1 MKILNTF
8 LISCI
13 LLLSVSKTKAHNP
26 TWTDGIACIIYSHC
40 TNCHNTNGIAPF
52 SLLTYYD
59 VYQNRFSVA
68 ASVQALSM
76 PPFPPN
82 QDKRKYAHANTLSQH
97 EIDEIVDWVNNFA
110 PLGNAS
116 QIPTPPT
123 YSTNFQL
130 TNADKVLKI
139 PNYTVN
145 TVNDLYR
152 CFVLPLN
159 NANQEFIEKI
169 EVVPGNLDIVHHA
182 LVFQDTS
189 LIPLNLDLGDPLP
202 GYSAFGSTGSPT
214 SKLVFG
220 YTPGQG
226 IFDFGPGFGARV
238 SPNSYIVLQIH
249 YPGGVSNQVDST
261 QVRIKYGSSTLRN
274 ISTNA
279 ILNHGA
285 TLTNGPLVILPNQVK
300 TFNNQY
306 SIPSNIT
313 FTGMMPHMHLL
324 GKSIKSFFVAPSGDT
339 TFLVDIPQWDFH
351 WQGFYQFQK
360 PIFVPAGSMLYG
372 EATYDNTV
380 NNPYNP
386 NTPPD
391 TVSQGEGTTDEMF
404 LIYFNYT
411 TYQQGDTN
419 IIIDTSSHYVHDA
432 SCNSVTSV
440 SNTQGHNS
448 LDIHPNPATNRVLI
462 NGKHDDYSCM
472 LFNSSGQV
480 VLTRRVKNK
489 EFLKWEDLPSGT
501 YYLQLKSS
509 NNEVYYRKLVI
520 Q

>member
-1 MKILNTF
+1 MKLK
-8 LISCI
+8 IS
-13 LLLSVSKTKAHNP
+13 LLLCVSLILSMAKVKAHTA

-40 TNCHNTNGIAPF
+40 TNCHNNNGIAPF
-52 SLLTYYD
+52 SLMTYND

-82 QDKRKYAHANTLSQH
+82 QDKRKYAHANTLAQH

-116 QIPTPPT
+116 QVPTPPT
-123 YSTNFQL
+123 YSNNFQL

-139 PNYTVN
+139 PTYTVN

-159 NANQEFIEKI
+159 NANQEFIERI

-189 LIPLNLDLGDPLP
+189 LIPLNLDLADPLP

-214 SKLVFG
+214 SRLVFG

-226 IFDFGPGFGARV
+226 VFDFGPGFGARV
-238 SPNSYIVLQIH
+238 NPNSYIVLQIH
-249 YPGGVSNQVDST
+249 YPGGVSNQIDST

-279 ILNHGA
+279 ILNHTS

-300 TFNNQY
+300 TFY
-306 SIPSNIT
+306 SQFSIQANATIT
-313 FTGMMPHMHLL
+313 GIMPHMHLL
-324 GKSIKSFFVAPSGDT
+324 GKTIKSFFVAPNGDT

-360 PIFVPAGSMLYG
+360 PILVPSGSMLYG

-391 TVSQGEGTTDEMF
+391 TVFQGEGTTDEMF

-411 TYQQGDTN
+411 AYQPGDTN
-419 IIIDTSSHYVHDA
+419 IIIDTASHFVHDVSCDNVTGVA
-432 SCNSVTSV
+432 SH
-440 SNTQGHNS
+440 SNQTHIE
-448 LDIHPNPATNRVLI
+448 LIPNPASDKVLI
-462 NGKHDDYSCM
+462 KGLHNEYSIT
-472 LFNSSGQV
+472 LFNTSGQA
-480 VLTRRVKNK
+480 LLQRKIKNN
-489 EFLKWEDLPSGT
+489 ESISMQDLPSGT
-501 YYLQLKSS
+501 YYVQLVSAT
-509 NNEVYYRKLVI
+509 NEVIYKKWIR